1 MIQAITNTNFTV
13 YIQTEDNRIDTS
25 VSSSNIK
32 HLVKFTNDISG
43 EVQYAYAATETIF
56 KRYTRLE
63 FNYNAVPDVFL
74 GRVDLKPAGYWKY
87 EAFEV
92 SFQSFSALSSS
103 LAPSTENAVLLPAS
117 ATRGVVQGLVTKGK
131 MFVSEQSGTEE
142 VQYSQNGGQLISLT
156 IAYGGAGY
164 GVAPALTI
172 VGDSITTA
180 TATCTVLAG
189 SINTVTIV
197 TAGNGYSENPTVT
210 LASVGETATASITA
224 SIQQD
229 NYIYTG

>member
-1 MIQAITNTNFTV
+1 MIHATTNTNFTV

-25 VSSSNIK
+25 VTTDNIK

-43 EVQYAYAATETIF
+43 EVQYAYAATETIY

-87 EAFEV
+87 EVFEV
-92 SFQSFSALSSS
+92 SFITFLSLSDAY
-103 LAPSTENAVLLPAS
+103 APTTENAVLLPANPR
-117 ATRGVVQGLVTKGK
+117 RGIVQGLVTKGK

-142 VQYSQNGGQLISLT
+142 VQYSQNGGQLVSLT

-164 GVAPALTI
+164 PLAPTLTI
-172 VGDSITTA
+172 VGDCITPA
-180 TATCTVLAG
+180 TATCTISGGV
-189 SINTVTIV
+189 INSVTIV
-197 TAGNGYSENPTVT
+197 NAGNGYRENPTVT
-210 LASVGETATASITA
+210 LSSVGETATASITA
-224 SIQQD
+224 NIHQD